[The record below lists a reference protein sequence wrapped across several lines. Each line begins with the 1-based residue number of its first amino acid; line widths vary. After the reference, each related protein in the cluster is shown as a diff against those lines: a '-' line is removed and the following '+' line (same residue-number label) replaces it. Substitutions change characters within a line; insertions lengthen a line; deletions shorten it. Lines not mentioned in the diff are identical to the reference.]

1 MFWFFLF
8 EFLGAVE
15 LRARL
20 FVTEYNCFNLLNDS
34 SNSCL
39 AVVSLVLI
47 VLLNPCVDVTY

>member
-47 VLLNPCVDVTY
+47 VLNPCVVVTY